1 MNNPFLEAMNL
12 LFSGNREVLFIV
24 FTSLKFS
31 FASVLITL
39 LFSIPLGISLHLNSF
54 RFKRGIVAF
63 LHGLMALPTV
73 VIGLMV
79 YAMFS
84 NSGLFSGSRILF
96 SPTAVILGQSILAFP
111 LITSM
116 VYSGLSKLDP
126 RFQETLITIGARK
139 RDIFSATIRE
149 SRFIILSA
157 VLAGFGRVVGEVG
170 VSMMLG
176 GNIRWFTRTIT
187 TTIALETSKG
197 AFSLALALGII
208 LMFIALSIN
217 FALHMLV
224 KDD

>member
-1 MNNPFLEAMNL
+1 MNNPILEAL
-12 LFSGNREVLFIV
+12 RILFSGDSEVLFIV

-31 FASVLITL
+31 IASVLITSV
-39 LFSIPLGISLHLNSF
+39 FSIPLGISLHLKSF
-54 RFKRGIVAF
+54 RFKKGIVAF

-73 VIGLMV
+73 VIGLLV
-79 YAMFS
+79 YALFS

-96 SPTAVILGQSILAFP
+96 TPVAIIIGQSILAFP

-126 RFQETLITIGARK
+126 RFKETLITLGARK
-139 RDIFSATIRE
+139 KDIFKATIRE

-208 LMFIALSIN
+208 LMIIALGIN
-217 FALHMLV
+217 FLLHLLV
-224 KDD
+224 NDE

>member
-1 MNNPFLEAMNL
+1 MNNPFIEAANL

-31 FASVLITL
+31 FTSIIIAS
-39 LFSIPLGISLHLNSF
+39 LFSIPLGISLHLNTF
-54 RFKRGIVAF
+54 RFKRSMVAF

-79 YAMFS
+79 YSMFS
-84 NSGLFSGSRILF
+84 NSGLFEGSRILF
-96 SPTAVILGQSILAFP
+96 TPFAIIIGQSILAFP

-126 RFQETLITIGARK
+126 RFRETLITLGAK
-139 RDIFSATIRE
+139 KKDIFTATIKE
-149 SRFIILSA
+149 SKFIILSA
-157 VLAGFGRVVGEVG
+157 VLAGFGRVIGEVG

-197 AFSLALALGII
+197 AFGLALALGII
-208 LMFIALSIN
+208 LMMIALGIN
-217 FALHMLV
+217 FVLHLLV
-224 KDD
+224 KDE